1 MLYDYTLMEK
11 EKETIKGIKIPN
23 YTKQIKLQ
31 YADDS
36 YFLPISRES
45 YEFFPKIKKSLR
57 SNHKLQKN
65 QNTLQLTQTR

>member
-1 MLYDYTLMEK
+1 MEK

-45 YEFFPKIKKSLR
+45 YEFFPKIKKASGATINFKKTKILC
-57 SNHKLQKN
+57 N
-65 QNTLQLTQTR
+65 